1 MEMQLIQGSFSAED
15 AADIISK
22 MINIKIEY
30 HQSKI
35 DKSSN
40 EEDIKMREERIKQL
54 QRHLVSA
61 KNYIN
66 QQGGKIA
73 LDGKLHFYN

>member
-1 MEMQLIQGSFSAED
+1 MEIQLIKGSFSAED
-15 AADIISK
+15 AADILSK

-40 EEDIKMREERIKQL
+40 EEDIKMREERIKLL
-54 QRHLVSA
+54 QRDLVSA

-66 QQGGKIA
+66 LQGGKIA
-73 LDGKLHFYN
+73 LDGKLHFNN